1 MAEIF
6 PKDFLWGTAT
16 ASYQIEGAANEDGKG
31 KSIWDTFSHTP
42 GKIKNNENGDVATD
56 HYHRYKEDI
65 SLMNDIKLNAYRFS
79 IAWTRIFPNG
89 KGKVNQKGIDF
100 YSKLIDE
107 LLANN
112 IKPFI
117 TLYHW
122 DLPQALQDKGGWAN
136 RDITKIF
143 ADYSE
148 VIAKKFSDRCEYFIT
163 FNEPAVFSIHGYLD
177 GYMAPGYKDKNKYLP
192 TIHHI
197 NLSHGQSVQAIRSA
211 SSNIKV
217 GCTLNMAPCIPSSTN
232 KEDLQATKVFDT
244 YWNRSFADPMY
255 LGKYPEKLFQE
266 LNNYIRTDDMKT
278 IYQKNDFIGL
288 NHYQHIR
295 VKSDKNN
302 LLGARGAFNDE
313 LPFGIEK
320 DVKLTLMGWEVVPD
334 AYYNQI
340 MELKTHYGNPDIYLT
355 ENGCAYPDKIDA
367 NGEVQDTDR
376 INYFRKYLSAVKR
389 AIDNGAKVKSYFAW
403 SFLDNFEW
411 ALGYEKR
418 FGIVYVDFKT
428 LKRTPKN
435 SYYFFKKL
443 IENNF
448 IPN

>member
-1 MAEIF
+1 MGSEMCI
-6 PKDFLWGTAT
+6 
-16 ASYQIEGAANEDGKG
+16 
-31 KSIWDTFSHTP
+31 
-42 GKIKNNENGDVATD
+42 
-56 HYHRYKEDI
+56 
-65 SLMNDIKLNAYRFS
+65 
-79 IAWTRIFPNG
+79 
-89 KGKVNQKGIDF
+89 
-100 YSKLIDE
+100 
-107 LLANN
+107 
-112 IKPFI
+112 
-117 TLYHW
+117 
-122 DLPQALQDKGGWAN
+122 
-136 RDITKIF
+136 RD
-143 ADYSE
+143 S
-148 VIAKKFSDRCEYFIT
+148 
-163 FNEPAVFSIHGYLD
+163 
-177 GYMAPGYKDKNKYLP
+177 
-192 TIHHI
+192 
-197 NLSHGQSVQAIRSA
+197 
-211 SSNIKV
+211 
-217 GCTLNMAPCIPSSTN
+217 
-232 KEDLQATKVFDT
+232 
-244 YWNRSFADPMY
+244 
-255 LGKYPEKLFQE
+255 
-266 LNNYIRTDDMKT
+266 
-278 IYQKNDFIGL
+278 
-288 NHYQHIR
+288 IR